1 MGAESDQVKGKAK
14 QAAGIITGD
23 QNLEAEGKTD
33 RRSGEAKE
41 KVEDAKSKIE
51 GMLDTAGEKAE
62 TIVDKAKAALHRNK

>member
-14 QAAGIITGD
+14 QAAGIVTGD

-62 TIVDKAKAALHRNK
+62 TIVEKAKAALHRNK